1 MDIYLD
7 GVAGGS
13 GRPFSAG
20 WLLFLEAGTTFS
32 GYLQQQIGDNQ
43 WDIEHV
49 ERVHRHPNVR
59 EAMTLMS
66 WYVCNHFL
74 KRQYIDS
81 QNLCVLI
88 LVSDDSVEPKMSQHI
103 HR

>member
-1 MDIYLD
+1 
-7 GVAGGS
+7 
-13 GRPFSAG
+13 
-20 WLLFLEAGTTFS
+20 
-32 GYLQQQIGDNQ
+32 
-43 WDIEHV
+43 
-49 ERVHRHPNVR
+49 
-59 EAMTLMS
+59 MTLMS